1 MPLPAMATLQ
11 DESRGG
17 RLWILYDPD
26 RAPASADWLATDE
39 GERIELVSAYHRG
52 ERIKVP
58 NAQLHAVIHV
68 IVENQLALGEEVVVN
83 ALARLQTEALSRH
96 DALHAIGSVLAAD
109 LYELMREG
117 ADTGDI
123 YSRYLERLEKLTAA
137 QWRADSQ
144 CRFAEGRITRVAGS
158 QPCSVHNAVRNIPG
172 TSWCARRV
180 MLTLS
185 IVFPALRRIRMSS
198 SSSCCRPAT
207 PA

>member
-1 MPLPAMATLQ
+1 M
-11 DESRGG
+11 DS
-17 RLWILYDPD
+17 YDPD

-58 NAQLHAVIHV
+58 NAQLHSVIHV
-68 IVENQLALGEEVVVN
+68 IVENQVALGEEVVIH

-96 DALHAIGSVLAAD
+96 EALHAIGSVLAAD

-137 QWRADSQ
+137 QWRAD
-144 CRFAEGRITRVAGS
+144 FA
-158 QPCSVHNAVRNIPG
+158 
-172 TSWCARRV
+172 
-180 MLTLS
+180 
-185 IVFPALRRIRMSS
+185 
-198 SSSCCRPAT
+198 
-207 PA
+207 